1 MFLGTDV
8 VDSLT
13 MKVTSLLMLLTVLS
27 VAELGTKQR
36 STTNRGEGGWGFVKL
51 D

>member
-1 MFLGTDV
+1 MFLGKDV

-13 MKVTSLLMLLTVLS
+13 MKVTSLSLLLMALS
-27 VAELGTKQR
+27 VAKLATKQR